1 MTNIDAW
8 LDALIAFKSPNVFN
22 PWIDVDPLDAVDFAP
37 ADRVMRLQRHL
48 ACDPL
53 LILIGEAPGYQ
64 GCHFSGVPFTNE
76 KLLATGTIPRIAAT
90 DRITTRKLPFCEPSA
105 TIMWGALRDA
115 ALADRVVMWNAFAF
129 HPHKEGNLLSNRA
142 PTKAELGE
150 GLPILRGFLKFYPG
164 VPIVPVG
171 KVAERTLAS
180 LGVATLPALRHPAM
194 GGANHF
200 RAGIAELAE
209 TIKRAT
215 TKRMP

>member
-1 MTNIDAW
+1 MSNLDAW
-8 LDALIAFKSPNVFN
+8 LDALISFKSPNVFN
-22 PWIDVDPLDAVDFAP
+22 PWRDVDPLDAVDFAP
-37 ADRVMRLQRHL
+37 ADRVIRLQRHL

-53 LILIGEAPGYQ
+53 LILIGEAPGYL
-64 GCHFSGVPFTNE
+64 GCKFSGIPFTNE
-76 KLLATGTIPRIAAT
+76 KLLTMGAIPRIAAT
-90 DRITTRKLPFCEPSA
+90 GRITKRALPFCEPSA

-115 ALADRVVMWNAFAF
+115 VLADRVVMWNAFAF

-142 PTKAELGE
+142 PTRSELGQ

-194 GGANHF
+194 GGANQF
-200 RAGIAELAE
+200 RSGIAELAGTLE
-209 TIKRAT
+209 R
-215 TKRMP
+215 